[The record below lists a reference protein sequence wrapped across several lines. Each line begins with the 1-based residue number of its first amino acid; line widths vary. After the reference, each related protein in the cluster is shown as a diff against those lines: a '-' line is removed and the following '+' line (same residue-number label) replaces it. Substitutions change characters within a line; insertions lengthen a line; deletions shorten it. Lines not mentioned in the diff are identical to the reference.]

1 MTHPSPIKVAVA
13 GLGFIGA
20 IHIESLRR
28 LPGIEVVAIIHSNE
42 KTAAE
47 KAAALHIGKYYDSF
61 EKMILKEDIDCV
73 HICTPNDLHYTMAKT
88 ALLEGKHV
96 VCEKPLTMSVDEAK
110 DLLQLASSRNLVH
123 AVNFNIRYYPLVRQM
138 KKMREN
144 GELGRIYSV
153 IGTYLQDWLFFSTDY
168 NWRLETLK
176 TGDSKA
182 VADIGSHLVDLIEY
196 ITGLS
201 VSAVMADFSTIHP
214 IRKKPLKNIETYS
227 GKLLN
232 EKDYREVP
240 VSVEDHANIL
250 LRFNDGSKGSVVVSQ
265 VAAGRKNR
273 VSLEISGSQLS
284 LAWNSEMPNELW
296 IGKRD
301 APNQLLLRDPALVDA
316 DVRNII
322 SYPGGH
328 NEGFADT
335 SKQLFKEIYEDVRR
349 GAPSS
354 NPTYPTFKDGL
365 REMILCEKIVESNS
379 LQKWISL

>member
-1 MTHPSPIKVAVA
+1 MTPPSPIKVAVA
-13 GLGFIGA
+13 GLGFIGP

-28 LPGIEVVAIIHSNE
+28 LPGIEIVAIAHSNE

-47 KAAALHIGKYYDSF
+47 KAAALHISKYYDSF
-61 EKMILKEDIDCV
+61 EKMIRNEEIDCV
-73 HICTPNDLHYTMAKT
+73 HICTPNDLHYSMAKT

-96 VCEKPLTMSVDEAK
+96 VCEKPLAMSAEEARE
-110 DLLQLASSRNLVH
+110 LLQIADSYNLVH

-144 GELGRIYSV
+144 GELGNIYSV

-201 VSAVMADFSTIHP
+201 VTAVMADFSIIHP
-214 IRKKPLKNIETYS
+214 TRKKPLKNIETYS
-227 GKLLN
+227 GKLL
-232 EKDYREVP
+232 KDQDYEEVP

-250 LRFNDGSKGSVVVSQ
+250 VRFNDGSKGSVVVSQ

-273 VSLEISGSQLS
+273 LSLEISGSRLS

-316 DVRNII
+316 NVREII

-349 GAPSS
+349 GQPSPH
-354 NPTYPTFKDGL
+354 PTYPTFKDGL
-365 REMILCEKIVESNS
+365 REMILCGKMVESNS

>member
-13 GLGFIGA
+13 GLGFIGP

-28 LPGIEVVAIIHSNE
+28 LPGIEIVAITHSNE

-47 KAAALHIGKYYDSF
+47 KAAALHISKYYDSF
-61 EKMILKEDIDCV
+61 EKMIRKEEIDCV
-73 HICTPNDLHYTMAKT
+73 HICTPNHLHYSMAKT

-96 VCEKPLTMSVDEAK
+96 VCEKPLATSVEEARE
-110 DLLQLASSRNLVH
+110 LLQIANSHNLVH

-153 IGTYLQDWLFFSTDY
+153 MGAYLQDWLFFSTDY

-182 VADIGSHLVDLIEY
+182 VADIGSHLIDLIEY

-201 VSAVMADFSTIHP
+201 VIDVMADFSTIHP
-214 IRKKPLKNIETYS
+214 IRKKSLKNIETYS

-232 EKDYREVP
+232 EKDYEEVP
-240 VSVEDHANIL
+240 VSVEDHANVL

-265 VAAGRKNR
+265 VAAGRKNHL
-273 VSLEISGSQLS
+273 SLEISGSQLS
-284 LAWNSEMPNELW
+284 FAWNSEMPNELW

-316 DVRNII
+316 DVREII

-349 GAPSS
+349 GRPSPH
-354 NPTYPTFKDGL
+354 PTYPTFKDGL
-365 REMILCEKIVESNS
+365 REMILCGKIVESNS
-379 LQKWISL
+379 LQKWISV